1 MEADRLGIR
10 QRVIVIVDT
19 NILIGL
25 ASGLITQYLIGEALE
40 TLYILGVPGS
50 VVKELER
57 LAESSPSLKTRRL
70 ARKALGML
78 ADNKLPYI
86 ILETMDADE
95 VDDEIL
101 LTAVELKNKG
111 YRIVVATN
119 DKGLRKRLRS
129 HGVPTLY
136 YRETEGLMEVD
147 WLPP

>member
-10 QRVIVIVDT
+10 QRVIVMVDT

-50 VVKELER
+50 VVRELER
-57 LAESSPSLKTRRL
+57 LAESSPSLKTRKL
-70 ARKALGML
+70 ARRALDIL
-78 ADNKLPYI
+78 ASNKLQHI
-86 ILETMDADE
+86 VLETMDAGD

-129 HGVPTLY
+129 HGIPTLY
-136 YRETEGLMEVD
+136 YRETEGLMEVE

>member
-1 MEADRLGIR
+1 M
-10 QRVIVIVDT
+10 VDT

-50 VVKELER
+50 VVRELER
-57 LAESSPSLKTRRL
+57 LAESSPSLKTRKL
-70 ARKALGML
+70 ARRALDIL
-78 ADNKLPYI
+78 ASNKLQHI
-86 ILETMDADE
+86 VLETMDAGD

-129 HGVPTLY
+129 HGIPTLY
-136 YRETEGLMEVD
+136 YRETEGLMEVE